1 MEHPFPALQT
11 DGLNRRRQ
19 QIKSSAPQG
28 FEIVWIKQGYGT
40 FSVNGHCHR
49 LADPSICFLYPGLLG
64 DLRLEDTA
72 EGYFLSF
79 PANYLQEGE
88 GHELFIDMDKYSDVP
103 VVRMLHVE
111 PELLMDMEELLQKIR
126 RELHAAAGPRPDI
139 LRGLLKLFLAYF
151 FHSLSPQQP
160 QLAGRRDKGFVRRF
174 LQMVKDHYKS
184 RKQVAEYAA
193 ALCVTPSYLN
203 QVVKR
208 VTGFSARHHIQQYII
223 SRAKS
228 DALYSS
234 LSMKE
239 IAYGLGFSDDTH
251 FSKFFKN
258 ISGTNFTSFR
268 KAIAG

>member
-40 FSVNGHCHR
+40 LSVNGHCHP

-79 PANYLQEGE
+79 SSNFLQEGE
-88 GHELFIDMDKYSDVP
+88 AHELFIDMDKYADVP
-103 VVRMLHVE
+103 VVRVLHVE
-111 PELLMDMEELLQKIR
+111 PDLLMDMEELLQKIR
-126 RELHAAAGPRPDI
+126 RELHAPAGPRPDI

-160 QLAGRRDKGFVRRF
+160 QVAGRRDKAFVRRF
-174 LQMVKDHYKS
+174 LQMVKDNYKTS
-184 RKQVAEYAA
+184 KQVAEYASS
-193 ALCVTPSYLN
+193 LCVTPSYLN

-228 DALYSS
+228 DALHSS